1 MICHECGCDDQEA
14 PPDDLPIADVVRL
27 CKEWKCKLCSRTP
40 EQVQADFAAAAA
52 RNPHK
57 SAHDWD
63 DILNTP
69 NAKVS
74 GGGTPSAGLPGYAT
88 EVEK

>member
-1 MICHECGCDDQEA
+1 MAYVQ
-14 PPDDLPIADVVRL
+14 PPPSVEYMLEEFV
-27 CKEWKCKLCSRTP
+27 EWMAQHSRTRISVKI
-40 EQVQADFAAAAA
+40 EYSDGTSQETVID
-52 RNPHK
+52 RRYGK
-57 SAHDWD
+57 RGE
-63 DILNTP
+63 TP